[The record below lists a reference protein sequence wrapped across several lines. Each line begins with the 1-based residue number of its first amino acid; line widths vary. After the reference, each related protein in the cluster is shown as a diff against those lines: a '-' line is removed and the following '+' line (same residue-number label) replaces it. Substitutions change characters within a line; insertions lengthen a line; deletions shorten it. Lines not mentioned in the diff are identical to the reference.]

1 MRATTVRFG
10 EDLWEM
16 LEREAAR
23 EGVSSAAFIRDA
35 TLLRVAYLAGKRGDG
50 NIASSVAELAARSP
64 GAAEPVLAS
73 GLGGRERLAAIARTQ
88 LTDAAPDPALARLA
102 KLTAK
107 ALDVPTAL
115 ISLVEEDRQFF
126 AACVG
131 VAEPWNT
138 SRQTP
143 LSHSFCQH
151 AAASGRALVVNDA
164 REHPVL
170 RTNLAIRDMG
180 VIAYAGIPLIGEGGY
195 ALGTLCAID
204 SRPREWTARDV
215 EVLEDMAGWVTS
227 ILTERQA
234 AA

>member
-35 TLLRVAYLAGKRGDG
+35 TLLRVAYLAGKRGDEG
-50 NIASSVAELAARSP
+50 IAASVAELAARSTRA
-64 GAAEPVLAS
+64 GEPVLAG
-73 GLGGRERLAAIARTQ
+73 GLGGPERLAAIARTR
-88 LTDAAPDPALARLA
+88 LTDAPSDPALARLA
-102 KLTAK
+102 RLTSK
-107 ALDVPTAL
+107 ALDVPISL

-131 VAEPWNT
+131 VGEPWNT

-151 AAASGRALVVNDA
+151 AVASGRALVVNDA

-180 VIAYAGIPLIGEGGY
+180 VIAYAGIPLIDGAGF

-204 SRPREWTARDV
+204 SKPREWSARDV

-227 ILTERQA
+227 ILAERQA